1 MAGRGNRGGGGPGG
15 GQQQSRGSEERE
27 NDTSRPASS
36 VSEPDIHSDSDQEEA
51 LLSNPADCGTC
62 KKKAMTDENKK
73 MRSELE
79 EWQAKCTAFKTE
91 IVEET
96 TDKVLDVVRDTV
108 ISQIQGIVKE
118 EMNEKEEREK
128 RQGNL
133 ILFNV
138 VESQEEEAQI
148 AKERDEEKCKEIIR
162 STQTNNVKIVEF
174 KRLGKPNADNGR
186 NKPRPILIEI
196 ESFEKK
202 KEILKNARNLKFAK
216 DWTREVGIMKDM
228 TPRERT
234 QHKELMKK
242 LFEKRGNG
250 ELGYYVYDGKL
261 LRNKAYAN

>member
-1 MAGRGNRGGGGPGG
+1 MAGRGNRGGNRRGGGPGG

-27 NDTSRPASS
+27 NDTSRPATS
-36 VSEPDIHSDSDQEEA
+36 VSEPDIHSDQEEA

-62 KKKAMTDENKK
+62 KK
-73 MRSELE
+73 
-79 EWQAKCTAFKTE
+79 
-91 IVEET
+91 
-96 TDKVLDVVRDTV
+96 
-108 ISQIQGIVKE
+108 
-118 EMNEKEEREK
+118 
-128 RQGNL
+128 
-133 ILFNV
+133 
-138 VESQEEEAQI
+138 
-148 AKERDEEKCKEIIR
+148 
-162 STQTNNVKIVEF
+162 
-174 KRLGKPNADNGR
+174 
-186 NKPRPILIEI
+186 EI

>member
-1 MAGRGNRGGGGPGG
+1 MVGRGNQGRSRRGGGPGG

-36 VSEPDIHSDSDQEEA
+36 VSELIS
-51 LLSNPADCGTC
+51 T
-62 KKKAMTDENKK
+62 
-73 MRSELE
+73 
-79 EWQAKCTAFKTE
+79 
-91 IVEET
+91 V
-96 TDKVLDVVRDTV
+96 TV
-108 ISQIQGIVKE
+108 IRK
-118 EMNEKEEREK
+118 K
-128 RQGNL
+128 
-133 ILFNV
+133 
-138 VESQEEEAQI
+138 
-148 AKERDEEKCKEIIR
+148 
-162 STQTNNVKIVEF
+162 
-174 KRLGKPNADNGR
+174 
-186 NKPRPILIEI
+186 RPILIEI